1 MEIYCSARFVE
12 HIDRY
17 NGIENHVA
25 RKIASLIRRSEA
37 NKENWH
43 FELEKLK
50 DDSFQGLNVFKI
62 AITAGDRLI
71 FSWKNNKLTMLA
83 LGKHEIMETY
93 SKLSTEVIVSDLNRA
108 LLAPSWLIDQ
118 VAYFLKQN
126 DVQSDQ
132 DHFKDAPLLEV
143 IISEPGEERWKYEAE
158 IDKTWVTFLDE
169 EQQKVSA
176 ELMKAINT
184 NTEKMQVHFILG
196 GPGTGKTVVLFNLA
210 QNISRNGRAVS
221 FDLTD
226 GVHKYLKSSGLAVPG
241 AQLPISEGCVLL
253 VDDPITAKDIAYQIR
268 KAQTEKCKC
277 VVIGL
282 DPLQWHDEGAAQN
295 FMGLQEKYSITYHQL
310 WTCYRQ
316 TKRVGENALNFTKK
330 FFKSKPEETKVNRKI
345 VAQIE
350 LRNFINLSLAMEF
363 VDEDGRFNLIEV
375 RDADQISSEVSRF
388 KSRYDRWEH
397 TAPIAFVFDDRLSPI
412 SRKSIQDL
420 GKGTGKRDY
429 RLQKSADLRGLE
441 FQEVF
446 VFLSKDFWE
455 LAKMDVARIKSEQW
469 NELSHLHTVFSRPKD
484 SLLIFILE
492 DDFEALP

>member
-12 HIDRY
+12 HLDRY

-25 RKIASLIRRSEA
+25 RKIASLIRRAES
-37 NKENWH
+37 NQDNWH

-62 AITAGDRLI
+62 AVTSGDRLI

-93 SKLSTEVIVSDLNRA
+93 SKLSTEIIVSDLQRA
-108 LLAPSWLIDQ
+108 LPAPSWLCQQ
-118 VAYFLKQN
+118 VDYFLIQN
-126 DVQSDQ
+126 AVASNSDSNNL
-132 DHFKDAPLLEV
+132 APLLETNL
-143 IISEPGEERWKYEAE
+143 STPGQERWKYEAE
-158 IDKTWVTFLDE
+158 IDKSWVTFLDE
-169 EQQKVSA
+169 EQRKVASD
-176 ELMKAINT
+176 LFKAINSD
-184 NTEKMQVHFILG
+184 NEKMQVHFILG

-226 GVHKYLKSSGLAVPG
+226 AVYKYLKSSGLNVPG
-241 AQLPISEGCVLL
+241 AQLPISHGCVLL
-253 VDDPITAKDIAYQIR
+253 IDDPISAKDIAYQIR
-268 KAQTEKCKC
+268 KAQTEKCKS

-295 FMGLQEKYSITYHQL
+295 FISLQEKYSITYHQL

-316 TKRVGENALNFTKK
+316 TKRVGESALNFTKK
-330 FFKSKPEETKVNRKI
+330 FFKGKPEVTNVNRKI

-363 VDEDGRFNLIEV
+363 VDEDGRFNLVEASGSEQILTEV
-375 RDADQISSEVSRF
+375 TRF
-388 KSRYDRWEH
+388 KARYDKWEH
-397 TAPIAFVFDDRLSPI
+397 TAPVAFVFDDRLLPF
-412 SRKSIQDL
+412 SRKAIQEL

-429 RLQKSADLRGLE
+429 RLQRSSDLRGLE

-446 VFLSKDFWE
+446 VFLSRHFWT
-455 LAKMDVARIKSEQW
+455 LAQTDLSKLKSEQW

-484 SLLIFILE
+484 SLLIFIMDE
-492 DDFEALP
+492 DFEAIS